1 MSDQSPSTDAE
12 QNHFHASSS
21 LEMMD
26 FPMDDSV
33 PITPHQSQHEDSVAT
48 STGSVS
54 GLTSASASVSGGLFF
69 ADAMLDLDEAH
80 DIAETPEPRKL
91 VMTVTTTAV
100 APNLPPADMSTMS
113 QTSQSNNQSN
123 KPWIPPKLGPNT
135 NNFMNRI
142 DGGERGLVP
151 QATHRPRPPRHP
163 RDVRWLVAFF
173 LFVPFSLLV
182 SSCLTANPEEGSP
195 VALSKASKRAS
206 FYAILLT
213 FAAAMGLARLMYRTM
228 GGGDGDD
235 ARHVASQIIVT
246 FAPITLGVHALL
258 TLCIY
263 LNTPNAVSWCI
274 IPLCFLVRDLF
285 AMRQWQTTA
294 STPGGRQAFFQ
305 AICNMAL
312 DILSRSLRRSS
323 FYRAVVALVCV
334 QLIVVFSWRSA
345 LLGALSHGSTFWF
358 IVALVAGK
366 WATGVVG
373 RLLGLVAS
381 GGITTWFV
389 QQSLV
394 IDDSERKKELNKDAD
409 DQSPEEESNVREEY
423 RSAEASAYQAVVEMD
438 DGIDDDFEDEDG
450 RQGRRGLWSDT
461 SNSNVLSFLKTSV
474 TVSFGSVAQC
484 GLLGGLAQFVWS
496 VVRNVDA
503 ITVALS
509 QRFPSTTRSGFRGM
523 QIGQEGI
530 GEGIGIIS
538 KMVQRLHG
546 WARSFVRSHT
556 DLGLTQVAS
565 CYKSYQRAALDV
577 SMLVDGSGM
586 EPIIHDD
593 ITTRMCT
600 NVCTSVCGAI
610 IILMGLVLTRHR
622 TSDGLT
628 DVSILQSSLL
638 TFILCYSLLFTVMEP
653 LRASIKAIYVCFAQ
667 HPQSLSNTYPLIFH
681 RLSRIS
687 EANLV

>member
-1 MSDQSPSTDAE
+1 MSDQCPSTDAE
-12 QNHFHASSS
+12 QNRFHASTP
-21 LEMMD
+21 LAMMD

-48 STGSVS
+48 STGSTS

-69 ADAMLDLDEAH
+69 ADAMLDLEEAH

-91 VMTVTTTAV
+91 VMTVTTAAV
-100 APNLPPADMSTMS
+100 APNFPPANLSTML
-113 QTSQSNNQSN
+113 QTNQQNIQSNMPSF
-123 KPWIPPKLGPNT
+123 PPKLGPNT

-163 RDVRWLVAFF
+163 RDVRWLVAFL
-173 LFVPFSLLV
+173 LFVPFSLLM
-182 SSCLTANPEEGSP
+182 SSCLTTNPEEGSP

-213 FAAAMGLARLMYRTM
+213 FAAAMGLARLMYRTT

-235 ARHVASQIIVT
+235 ARHIASQILVT
-246 FAPITLGVHALL
+246 FAPITLGVHTLL

-263 LNTPNAVSWCI
+263 FNTPNAVSWCI
-274 IPLCFLVRDLF
+274 IPLCFLARDLF
-285 AMRQWQTTA
+285 AMRQWRTTA

-334 QLIVVFSWRSA
+334 QLVVVFWWRSA
-345 LLGALSHGSTFWF
+345 LLGALSHGSAFWF
-358 IVALVAGK
+358 IIALLAGK

-394 IDDSERKKELNKDAD
+394 MDDSERNKGLNQNTD

-438 DGIDDDFEDEDG
+438 DGIDDDFEDEDR

-474 TVSFGSVAQC
+474 TVSFGSVAHC
-484 GLLGGLAQFVWS
+484 GLLGGLAQFIWS
-496 VVRNVDA
+496 AVRNFDA
-503 ITVALS
+503 ITATLS
-509 QRFPSTTRSGFRGM
+509 QRFPSASRSGFRGM

-530 GEGIGIIS
+530 GEGIGIVS
-538 KMVQRLHG
+538 KFVQRLHG
-546 WARSFVRSHT
+546 LARSFVRSHT

-577 SMLVDGSGM
+577 SMLVDGSG
-586 EPIIHDD
+586 ECRNAKLH
-593 ITTRMCT
+593 
-600 NVCTSVCGAI
+600 
-610 IILMGLVLTRHR
+610 
-622 TSDGLT
+622 
-628 DVSILQSSLL
+628 
-638 TFILCYSLLFTVMEP
+638 
-653 LRASIKAIYVCFAQ
+653 
-667 HPQSLSNTYPLIFH
+667 
-681 RLSRIS
+681 
-687 EANLV
+687 

>member
-1 MSDQSPSTDAE
+1 MQDHSPSTDADE
-12 QNHFHASSS
+12 EHFHPSAS

-33 PITPHQSQHEDSVAT
+33 PITPHQFQHNNDAHASV
-48 STGSVS
+48 VRS
-54 GLTSASASVSGGLFF
+54 GSASVSGSLFF

-91 VMTVTTTAV
+91 VMNAAAATVAPSLPAVDKPTVTVSHASRTQDE
-100 APNLPPADMSTMS
+100 LYK
-113 QTSQSNNQSN
+113 TS
-123 KPWIPPKLGPNT
+123 IPPKLGPNT

-142 DGGERGLVP
+142 DGGERGSVP
-151 QATHRPRPPRHP
+151 QPTHRSRPPRHP

-173 LFVPFSLLV
+173 IFVPVSLLV
-182 SSCLTANPEEGSP
+182 SSCLTANPDEGSP

-206 FYAILLT
+206 FYAIMLT
-213 FAAAMGLARLMYRTM
+213 FAAAMGLARAMYRTM

-235 ARHVASQIIVT
+235 ARHIASLMIVT
-246 FAPITLGVHALL
+246 FVPISLGVHTFLI
-258 TLCIY
+258 LCIY
-263 LNTPNAVSWCI
+263 LNTPNAISWCI

-285 AMRQWQTTA
+285 AMRQWRTTA

-323 FYRAVVALVCV
+323 FYRAVVALVGL
-334 QLIVVFSWRSA
+334 QLIVVFWWRSA
-345 LLGALSHGSTFWF
+345 ILGALSHGSTFWL
-358 IVALVAGK
+358 IMALLAGK

-381 GGITTWFV
+381 GGITAWFV

-394 IDDSERKKELNKDAD
+394 MEDAERQKGSNQCDDDDSDAM
-409 DQSPEEESNVREEY
+409 ESSVSEEY

-461 SNSNVLSFLKTSV
+461 SNSNVLSFLKTSL

-496 VVRNVDA
+496 VVRNIDA
-503 ITVALS
+503 IVATLS
-509 QRFPSTTRSGFRGM
+509 QRFPSTSRSGFRGM

-530 GEGIGIIS
+530 GEGVGIVS
-538 KMVQRLHG
+538 KIVQRLNG
-546 WARSFVRSHT
+546 AARSFVRSHT
-556 DLGLTQVAS
+556 DLGLTHVAS
-565 CYKSYQRAALDV
+565 YYKSYQRAALDV
-577 SMLVDGSGM
+577 SILVDGSG
-586 EPIIHDD
+586 ECRDLKHI
-593 ITTRMCT
+593 
-600 NVCTSVCGAI
+600 CG
-610 IILMGLVLTRHR
+610 
-622 TSDGLT
+622 
-628 DVSILQSSLL
+628 
-638 TFILCYSLLFTVMEP
+638 
-653 LRASIKAIYVCFAQ
+653 
-667 HPQSLSNTYPLIFH
+667 
-681 RLSRIS
+681 
-687 EANLV
+687 